1 MAARNPLEEMGRWL
15 KEQGIIQRERTDASL
30 IALALFLYTKGLSTR
45 QVACVLQQL
54 EVRISHVAVWNWI
67 HKYSRRID
75 PKALWLPQLPPTLI
89 VDDTAL
95 KLGSRTLWL
104 FLATDPRRRAIV
116 YAEPYAG
123 GSQWEVEE
131 FLQTIRQLYG
141 KWPRRRVTDRGPW
154 YRTASAVLTALEHLP
169 MTRGIRNVVES
180 LFTQL
185 KRRLASF
192 AGYFPEGS
200 VRSVREWIWT
210 WAGFYNLFKLRLG

>member
-15 KEQGIIQRERTDASL
+15 KEQGIIQRERTSADL

-45 QVACVLQQL
+45 QVARVLQQL
-54 EVRISHVAVWNWI
+54 GVRISHVAVWKWI
-67 HKYSRRID
+67 HKYAQRVD
-75 PKALWLPQLPPTLI
+75 PKALWLPQLPRTLI

-95 KLGSRTLWL
+95 QLGSRTIWL
-104 FLATDPRRRAIV
+104 FLATDPGRRAIV

-123 GSQWEVEE
+123 RSQWDVEE
-131 FLQTIRQLYG
+131 FLQTIRRLYG
-141 KWPRRRVTDRGPW
+141 GWPRQWVTDRGPW
-154 YRTASAVLTALEHLP
+154 YRTISVVLTAMEHVR

-200 VRSVREWIWT
+200 VRSVKEWVWT
-210 WAGFYNLFKLRLG
+210 WAGFYNLSKLSLG